1 MALGKTGLHAASKRK
16 ESTMRNDPSNT
27 ETQKRS
33 QSCALILNAPVVYS
47 TRAKFTRYGCCSPTN
62 DAT

>member
-1 MALGKTGLHAASKRK
+1 
-16 ESTMRNDPSNT
+16 MRNDPSNT